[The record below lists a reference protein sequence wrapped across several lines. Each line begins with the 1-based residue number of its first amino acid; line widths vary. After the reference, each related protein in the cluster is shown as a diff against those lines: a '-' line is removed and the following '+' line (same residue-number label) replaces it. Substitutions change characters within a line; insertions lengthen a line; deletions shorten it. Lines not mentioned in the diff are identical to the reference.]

1 MTDEIAL
8 ARACSEAMHA
18 NDDASQM
25 LGMEIV
31 ETTPGYARLTM
42 QVRKEFTN
50 GHDICH
56 GGFIFT
62 LADSAFAHA
71 CNNRNHITL
80 AAGASIE
87 YMAPA
92 KTGDRLTAIAHERK
106 RGGKTGVYDVEVSNQ
121 DGVLL
126 ALFRGNSYQIRG
138 QVVPTGD
145 NE

>member
-1 MTDEIAL
+1 MTDEISL
-8 ARACSEAMHA
+8 ARACSDAMHS
-18 NDDASQM
+18 NDDASQL
-25 LGMEIV
+25 LGMEIL
-31 ETTPGYARLTM
+31 ETRPGYARLSM
-42 QVRKEFTN
+42 SVRKEFTN

-71 CNNRNHITL
+71 CNNRNLVTV
-80 AAGASIE
+80 ASGASIE
-87 YMAPA
+87 FIAQA
-92 KTGDRLTAIAHERK
+92 RIGDRLTAVAQERK

-138 QVVPTGD
+138 QVVPAGD
-145 NE
+145 NS